1 MFYQMPFVF
10 SYLFCKYLYGN
21 TISVFRTVYY
31 ELLEHTQYNPIR
43 VWYVSGTTATRCYE
57 SGMEK
62 PIRPK
67 IPLELLFAL
76 RDYRDYRHRLT
87 GQFRY
92 NSNIRNVHF
101 QFKLNFALGRFK
113 IFLPANFS
121 ILEEFLPHL
130 SKEYKRINWVFRY
143 SKDQEIWCKYN

>member
-1 MFYQMPFVF
+1 MFYQMPFIF

-21 TISVFRTVYY
+21 SISAFRTVYY
-31 ELLEHTQYNPIR
+31 ELLEHTQYYLIR
-43 VWYVSGTTATRCYE
+43 VWYVSGTIATRCFE

-67 IPLELLFAL
+67 IPLELLFVS
-76 RDYRDYRHRLT
+76 RDYREYRHRLT
-87 GQFRY
+87 GQFRH

-101 QFKLNFALGRFK
+101 QLKLNFVLERFK

-121 ILEEFLPHL
+121 ILEEFLPYL
-130 SKEYKRINWVFRY
+130 SNEYK
-143 SKDQEIWCKYN
+143 E